1 MRQITQI
8 EKGYTKDNI
17 PEFKAGD
24 TVKVHVKIREGDKE
38 RIQVFQGTVIG
49 RRGGGINETFTVRKI
64 SSGIGVERVF
74 ALHSPNVSKIQR
86 VRKGKVRRAKLYYL
100 RGLTGK
106 SARIE
111 EQLDD
116 VGKAKAKKPK
126 VSKAAKKKARAKAE
140 TKADT
145 KPKKAEK
152 PEESKEEANK
162 E

>member
-8 EKGYTKDNI
+8 EKGYTKDNV

-38 RIQVFQGTVIG
+38 RIQVFQGTVIS
-49 RRGGGINETFTVRKI
+49 RRGGGTNQTFTVRKI

-74 ALHSPNVSKIQR
+74 PLHSPNVSKIQR
-86 VRKGKVRRAKLYYL
+86 IRRGKVRRAKLYYL

-116 VGKAKAKKPK
+116 VGTAKAKKA
-126 VSKAAKKKARAKAE
+126 KATKAKKTEPEKKPE
-140 TKADT
+140 TKPEKT
-145 KPKKAEK
+145 EK
-152 PEESKEEANK
+152 PKEEAKK